1 MAPIVICGCR
11 WSSGSA
17 SSARSTPVALDR
29 LGEAW
34 TPLTASGGRARLR
47 DGRVAEPIEAWA
59 AAEGGRPTRWWRVK
73 ISDLPGGGNERRKA
87 QTRIRNSWSR
97 EIERQR
103 TAGVLPADASYSQR
117 FTTEGG
123 KEYFTWG
130 PSGS

>member
-1 MAPIVICGCR
+1 MTPSIVPGPGEPAPSPTG
-11 WSSGSA
+11 A
-17 SSARSTPVALDR
+17 
-29 LGEAW
+29 
-34 TPLTASGGRARLR
+34 GRATSTVRR
-47 DGRVAEPIEAWA
+47 PFAEPIEAWA

-73 ISDLPGGGNERRKA
+73 ISDLPGGGNERRNA

-103 TAGVLPADASYSQR
+103 DAGVLPADATYSQR

-130 PSGS
+130 PSGSA